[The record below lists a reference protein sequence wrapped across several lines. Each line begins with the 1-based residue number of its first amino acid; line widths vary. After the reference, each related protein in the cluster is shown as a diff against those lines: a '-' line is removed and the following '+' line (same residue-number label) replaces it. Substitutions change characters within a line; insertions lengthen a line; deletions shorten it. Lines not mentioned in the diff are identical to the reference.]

1 MDTTIQT
8 SQSAADARCGLN
20 ERDRYFVEAM
30 LRANTSWIV
39 TAHNGHL
46 VKIEPIGKA
55 LHADAVPLWWIR
67 YARANEI
74 ELSI

>member
-1 MDTTIQT
+1 MDPQIQA
-8 SQSAADARCGLN
+8 SQSPTDAHSGLN
-20 ERDRYFVEAM
+20 ERDRFLINAM
-30 LRANTSWIV
+30 LRTNASWIV
-39 TAHNGHL
+39 TTHNAHL

-74 ELSI
+74 ELSL

>member
-1 MDTTIQT
+1 
-8 SQSAADARCGLN
+8 
-20 ERDRYFVEAM
+20 M
-30 LRANTSWIV
+30 LRTNASWIV
-39 TAHNGHL
+39 TTHNAHL

-74 ELSI
+74 ELSL